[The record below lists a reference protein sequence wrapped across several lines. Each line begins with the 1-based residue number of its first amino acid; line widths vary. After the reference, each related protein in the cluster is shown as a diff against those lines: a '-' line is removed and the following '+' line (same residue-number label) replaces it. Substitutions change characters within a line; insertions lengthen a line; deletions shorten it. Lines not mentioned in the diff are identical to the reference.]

1 VGPVEVFVDTSVIVA
16 IILDERDA
24 PALADTLDAAERRLT
39 SPAVRLETC
48 MVLTSRLDLSP
59 LAAQDLFDDFLLQSE
74 VAEFSIDER
83 VGRLAV
89 ECFERYGKG
98 RHRAGLNFGDCLS
111 YACAKAHGAALLFKG
126 EDFAQTD
133 AATP

>member
-1 VGPVEVFVDTSVIVA
+1 MFVDTSAIVA
-16 IILDERDA
+16 FMFDEHDA
-24 PALADTLDAAERRLT
+24 SALATQLERASRRLT

-48 MVLTSRLDLSP
+48 MVLTSRLDIP
-59 LAAQDLFDDFLLQSE
+59 PRAAQDLFDDFLSQSE
-74 VAEFSIDER
+74 VAELSIDER

-98 RHRAGLNFGDCLS
+98 RHPAGLNFGDCLS
-111 YACAKAHGAALLFKG
+111 YACAKAQGATLLFKG

-133 AATP
+133 VEGC